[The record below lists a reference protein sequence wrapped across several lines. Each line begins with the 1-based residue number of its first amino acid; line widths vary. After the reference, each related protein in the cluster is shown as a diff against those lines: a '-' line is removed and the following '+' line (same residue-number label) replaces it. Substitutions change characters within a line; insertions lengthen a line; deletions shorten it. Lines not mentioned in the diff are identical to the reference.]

1 VQLQA
6 LVSLW
11 LLSPIATPH
20 FTFGWT
26 NGEAGFT
33 RGSAFMAIGD
43 SSTAPTL
50 NTATGRKMDIQVN
63 GPVASVTNNAAER
76 VIALLSAYLFGKEGR
91 AEVRIKIE
99 VKTE

>member
-1 VQLQA
+1 
-6 LVSLW
+6 
-11 LLSPIATPH
+11 
-20 FTFGWT
+20 
-26 NGEAGFT
+26 
-33 RGSAFMAIGD
+33 MAIGD

-50 NTATGRKMDIQVN
+50 NTVTGRKMDIQVN